1 VEISDYLRIIWRR
14 LWILIL
20 VPLLAGIVVA
30 ALVLRQPPKY
40 DATATVAA
48 PAVVGGQSTN
58 QYSGST
64 GPRAFVANF
73 TATLTSPRIINQVA
87 KETSVLPRTIRDGL
101 VAAPI
106 GESSLIEVTYTTM
119 NKDKAIPVAKSAVD
133 NTIRFLFQT
142 QVSLAEETVSEA
154 KKAVD
159 EANGSLQSFYRSTGL
174 ILPERTYELEQQKLS
189 SLQQR
194 ELQERSAG
202 NITAATAIAQA
213 ITTSETRL
221 RRLAPRVATYQS
233 LVDRRNQAQG
243 RLNLVQQNLEAAT
256 AQYKAAD
263 PAEVVTLNQAK
274 PVSRLAELLRKAVPA
289 AGAGLFLAVG
299 LVVLLE
305 VVARRPRPDQ
315 LDDTMA
321 SEAPAASPTE
331 PVPTGSAPYHTT

>member
-1 VEISDYLRIIWRR
+1 MEISDYLHIIRRR

-20 VPLLAGIVVA
+20 VPLLAGGVVA
-30 ALVLRQPPKY
+30 ALVLRQPLKY

-58 QYSGST
+58 QYSGAT

-73 TATLTSPRIINQVA
+73 TAAVTSPRIINQVA
-87 KETSVLPRTIRDGL
+87 KETSVLPRTIRSGL
-101 VAAPI
+101 VASPI
-106 GESSLIEVTYTTM
+106 GDSSLIEVTYTTM
-119 NKDKAIPVAKSAVD
+119 NKDKAIPVAKSATD
-133 NTIRFLFQT
+133 NTIRFLFET
-142 QVSLAEETVSEA
+142 QVTLAEETVNEA

-159 EANGSLQSFYRSTGL
+159 SANDSLQKFYRSTGL

-194 ELQERSAG
+194 ELQERAVG
-202 NITAATAIAQA
+202 NITAATALAQA
-213 ITTSETRL
+213 ITTSENRL
-221 RRLAPRVATYQS
+221 RQLASRVATYQS

-274 PVSRLAELLRKAVPA
+274 PVSRLTELLRKTVPA
-289 AGAGLFLAVG
+289 AGVGLFLAVG

-305 VVARRPRPDQ
+305 VIARRPRPGQ
-315 LDDTMA
+315 VRDTTA
-321 SEAPAASPTE
+321 SEASAPQTE
-331 PVPTGSAPYHTT
+331 PVTTGSSPSHP

>member
-1 VEISDYLRIIWRR
+1 VEISDYLRIIRRR

-20 VPLLAGIVVA
+20 VPLLAGGVAA
-30 ALVLRQPPKY
+30 ALVLRQPTKY

-73 TATLTSPRIINQVA
+73 TAAVTSPRIINQVA
-87 KETSVLPRTIRDGL
+87 KETSVLPRTIRSGL
-101 VAAPI
+101 VATPI

-119 NKDKAIPVAKSAVD
+119 NRDKAIPVAKSAAD

-142 QVSLAEETVSEA
+142 QVTLAEETVNEA
-154 KKAVD
+154 QKAVD
-159 EANGSLQSFYRSTGL
+159 KANDSLQSFYRSTGL

-202 NITAATAIAQA
+202 NITAATAIDQA
-213 ITTSETRL
+213 ITSSENRL
-221 RRLAPRVATYQS
+221 RQLAPRVATYQS

-256 AQYKAAD
+256 AQYRAAD

-305 VVARRPRPDQ
+305 VVGRRPRPGHVR
-315 LDDTMA
+315 DTVA
-321 SEAPAASPTE
+321 SEASASQTE
-331 PVPTGSAPYHTT
+331 PVTTGSSPYHT